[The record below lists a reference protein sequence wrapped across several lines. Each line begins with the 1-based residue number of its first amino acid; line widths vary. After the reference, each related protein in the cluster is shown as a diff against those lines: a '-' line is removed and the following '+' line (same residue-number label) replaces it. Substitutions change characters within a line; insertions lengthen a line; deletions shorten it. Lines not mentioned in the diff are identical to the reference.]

1 MEDLRYMGYEEIEN
15 IVNAKIMKSFSYM
28 FLALLLTFGV
38 SFSMF
43 YSYSLFLYVYENYFI
58 IIMLEIFVGMALSM
72 MAYRANTVILTMLLF
87 TYSVL
92 TGLTLG
98 VFMFIFSPESIISTL
113 ISVVI
118 LFLVLAIYGYKT
130 DRILYSW
137 GRILSIALIS
147 ILIASII
154 NIFLGVSILNLA
166 ISAGISILMMAYIVY
181 DVNTIKNNILLLVS
195 EGNYEIIERVQI
207 VGAFAL
213 YLDFINLFIN
223 LLRIFGKRK

>member
-28 FLALLLTFGV
+28 FLALLLTFGI

-98 VFMFIFSPESIISTL
+98 AFMFIFSPESIISTL